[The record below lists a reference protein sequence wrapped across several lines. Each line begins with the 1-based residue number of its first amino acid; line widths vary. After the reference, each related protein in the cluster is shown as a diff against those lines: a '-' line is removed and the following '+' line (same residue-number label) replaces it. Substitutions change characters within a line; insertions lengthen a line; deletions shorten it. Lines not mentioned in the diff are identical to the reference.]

1 MIFILLNQAKICIVN
16 CKAVALSL
24 PNRFQEPIYILLF
37 PLTSYHILYHFHFV
51 CSCLLR
57 IITGYPV
64 RVVYWFF
71 SRTSNLSKP
80 KNKRHTHTLIIY
92 LAFSALFLSH
102 FSLSLSHYHSTI
114 LSFCFKFSMLATDP
128 NQLAIQYY

>member
-24 PNRFQEPIYILLF
+24 TNRFQEPLYILLF

-57 IITGYPV
+57 IITGYPA

-71 SRTSNLSKP
+71 SYVKSIEAKKQTP
-80 KNKRHTHTLIIY
+80 HTHTYCLSCFLCSFPI
-92 LAFSALFLSH
+92 ALFAFPFALPLY
-102 FSLSLSHYHSTI
+102 F